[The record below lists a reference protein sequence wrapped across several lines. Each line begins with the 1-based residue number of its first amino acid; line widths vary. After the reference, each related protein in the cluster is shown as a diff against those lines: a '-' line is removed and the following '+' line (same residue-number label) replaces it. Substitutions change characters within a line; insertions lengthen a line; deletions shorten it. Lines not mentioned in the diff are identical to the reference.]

1 MDSDGQDVKC
11 LEHSTL
17 KVPYEVL
24 NKKFRAT
31 QKVLDREAAY
41 VAQAGADIDKLL
53 SGMPVGSLSASMTR
67 TESERSKM
75 SIDDD
80 DECVGYAEEPGTL
93 TLPLAEGM
101 DESSESNSNSL
112 SAEKSD
118 SFDKDRKSKG
128 PNGKE
133 VSKLLGVLVERLTSL
148 KRKAGESIAE
158 EMESAGIVRK
168 RVQHLKAYSAPGD
181 DPGEWKR
188 SRLNRMLIDH
198 LLREGMYDSANLLA
212 DELNMKDLTNIDV
225 FWAAKEV
232 EESLRRHE
240 TNRMVAWCYENKS
253 KLRKLRS
260 TLELEIRVQEFVEL
274 VRKGRRFEAVKHAR
288 KYLAESEDSE
298 HIVAVKKCMGL
309 LAFPISVSAIHP
321 YYELLSEERWE
332 NLISHFRAEHARL
345 YQLSI
350 TSVLGTVVQ
359 AGLAALKTPQCYR
372 TTTKNSNCPVCSE
385 PLSTLASVLP
395 YAHCAHSQLVCA
407 ISGEPLNENNPPMVL
422 PSGFVY
428 GTKSLKEM
436 AQTNAGKV
444 VCSRTGRIFSHHEA
458 ERVFVM

>member
-1 MDSDGQDVKC
+1 MDESAGQDVKC

-24 NKKFRAT
+24 NKKFRAA
-31 QKVLDREAAY
+31 QKILDREAAY
-41 VAQAGADIDKLL
+41 VAQAGADIDKLI
-53 SGMPVGSLSASMTR
+53 SGISEGSFSVSMTR

-75 SIDDD
+75 SMDD
-80 DECVGYAEEPGTL
+80 DEECVAYADEVGG
-93 TLPLAEGM
+93 LPLAEGM

-112 SAEKSD
+112 SLDKSD
-118 SFDKDRKSKG
+118 VFNKDRKFKG

-158 EMESAGIVRK
+158 EMECAGIVRK
-168 RVQHLKAYSAPGD
+168 RVQHLKSYRSPTTDAT
-181 DPGEWKR
+181 EWKR
-188 SRLNRMLIDH
+188 TRLNRMLVDH
-198 LLREGMYDSANLLA
+198 LLREGLYDSAKMLA
-212 DELNMKDLTNIDV
+212 DQLDIKDLTNTDV

-232 EESLRRHE
+232 EESLKRRE
-240 TNRMVAWCYENKS
+240 TSRMVAWCYENKS
-253 KLRKLRS
+253 KLRKIRS
-260 TLELEIRVQEFVEL
+260 TLELEVRVQEFVEL
-274 VRKGRRFEAVKHAR
+274 VRKGKRFEAVKHAR

-298 HIVAVKKCMGL
+298 HILAVRKCMGL
-309 LAFPISVSAIHP
+309 LAFPISASAIHP
-321 YYELLSEERWE
+321 YYDMLTEERWI
-332 NLISHFRAEHARL
+332 NLIHHFRVEHARL
-345 YQLSI
+345 YQLASTSI
-350 TSVLGTVVQ
+350 LGTVVQ

-372 TTTKNSNCPVCSE
+372 TTTKNPNCPVCSE
-385 PLSTLASVLP
+385 PLSTLASNLP

-436 AQTNAGKV
+436 AQTSAGKV
-444 VCSRTGRIFSHHEA
+444 VCSRTGRIFSHSEA